1 MADNTLRTEMLIGS
15 DAIERL
21 KCSHVAVFGLGGVGS
36 WCAEALARTGVGEL
50 TIVDDDTFSETN
62 INRQAGAL
70 YSTIGRDKTEVMAER
85 LLDINP
91 SLKLHVYCE
100 RYVPE
105 NRERF
110 FSCKYD
116 YIADAI
122 DSVTSKVDLIVTA
135 KERNIPILSSMGTG
149 NKLDASKLLITDLSK
164 TSGCP
169 LAKVMRRELK
179 KHEITHLD
187 VLFSTEPPIKP
198 IQLEEL
204 PEGKRSVPGSVMW
217 VPAIAGLRMAQH
229 IIMQLIEN

>member
-15 DAIERL
+15 EAITKL
-21 KCSHVAVFGLGGVGS
+21 QSSHVAVFGLGGVGS
-36 WCAEALARTGVGEL
+36 WCAEALVRTGVGEL

-70 YSTIGRDKTEVMAER
+70 YSTVGQAKTEVMARR

-91 SLKLHVYCE
+91 NLKLHSICG

-105 NRERF
+105 ERERF
-110 FSCKYD
+110 FGEFD

-135 KERNIPILSSMGTG
+135 VEREIPILSSMGTG
-149 NKLDASKLLITDLSK
+149 NKLDASKLQLTDLSK

-169 LAKVMRRELK
+169 LARVMRRELK
-179 KHEITHLD
+179 KHGITHLD
-187 VLFSTEPPIKP
+187 VMFSTEEPIKP
-198 IQLEEL
+198 RELEVL

-217 VPAIAGLRMAQH
+217 VPAVAGLRMAQH
-229 IIMQLIEN
+229 IVLKLIEA

>member
-15 DAIERL
+15 EAITKL
-21 KCSHVAVFGLGGVGS
+21 QSSHVAVFGLGGVGS
-36 WCAEALARTGVGEL
+36 WCAEALVRTGVGEL

-70 YSTIGRDKTEVMAER
+70 YSTVGQAKTEVMARR

-91 SLKLHVYCE
+91 NLKLHSICG

-105 NRERF
+105 ERERF
-110 FSCKYD
+110 FGEFD

-135 KERNIPILSSMGTG
+135 VEREIPILSSMGTG
-149 NKLDASKLLITDLSK
+149 NKLDASKLQLTDLSK

-169 LAKVMRRELK
+169 LARVMRRELK
-179 KHEITHLD
+179 KHGITHLD
-187 VLFSTEPPIKP
+187 VMFSTEEPIKP
-198 IQLEEL
+198 RELEAL

-217 VPAIAGLRMAQH
+217 VPAVAGLRMAQH
-229 IIMQLIEN
+229 IVLKLIEA